1 MEASQSIENTQ
12 LVAGQRAP
20 ILAAL
25 SAIAEQKTDSRPN
38 GLRRRATFRGWASSP
53 FSSPLHG
60 FGGAVSRSYDLGPG
74 LNQSFAGATSASASG
89 GPQAPGSYS

>member
-25 SAIAEQKTDSRPN
+25 SAIGEQKTVYAVEHHSEA
-38 GLRRRATFRGWASSP
+38 RRARLFPARST
-53 FSSPLHG
+53 
-60 FGGAVSRSYDLGPG
+60 VSVVL
-74 LNQSFAGATSASASG
+74 
-89 GPQAPGSYS
+89 